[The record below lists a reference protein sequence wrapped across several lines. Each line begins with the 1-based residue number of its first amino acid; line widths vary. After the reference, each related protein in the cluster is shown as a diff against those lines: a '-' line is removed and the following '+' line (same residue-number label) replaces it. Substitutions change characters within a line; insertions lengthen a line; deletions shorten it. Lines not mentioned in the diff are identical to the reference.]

1 MTNHLSLP
9 QFAVVVA
16 GGSGTRMGTDV
27 PKQFLP
33 IGGLPVLMH
42 TIRRF
47 QDYSPDVPLILV
59 LPEKDIVYWENLC
72 RQYHFTVPVT
82 VVAGGETRFRSV
94 RNGLETIKAEEGL
107 VAIHD
112 GVRPLVPVSVIEES
126 YRTAAQKGSA
136 VAGVPLKDSIRA
148 VAADGTSQTADRT
161 AFRLIQTPQTFRLSV
176 IRQGF
181 GQPEQPWFTDDASV
195 AESAGFGIHLIP
207 GSFRNIKIT
216 TPEDLLLAEALL
228 TK

>member
-1 MTNHLSLP
+1 
-9 QFAVVVA
+9 
-16 GGSGTRMGTDV
+16 
-27 PKQFLP
+27 
-33 IGGLPVLMH
+33 
-42 TIRRF
+42 
-47 QDYSPDVPLILV
+47 
-59 LPEKDIVYWENLC
+59 
-72 RQYHFTVPVT
+72 
-82 VVAGGETRFRSV
+82 
-94 RNGLETIKAEEGL
+94 
-107 VAIHD
+107 
-112 GVRPLVPVSVIEES
+112 VIEES